1 MNHLRLLRVPALM
14 IVAALCA
21 ACASS
26 GDTKGGSAPGSR
38 QEAKAGE
45 AEGKGK
51 LDPASP
57 EARAVHRWQL
67 IVGGKLEEAYLLLS
81 PGARSTRPKDQWV
94 KETSQRPVSWSAA
107 RYFDKVCESE
117 DRCMVRL
124 EVDYT
129 APLAGSRGGMMTN
142 STFVTERWLR
152 IDGSWYFV
160 PE

>member
-1 MNHLRLLRVPALM
+1 M
-14 IVAALCA
+14 IAAALCA

-26 GDTKGGSAPGSR
+26 GDTKSGSAPGSR
-38 QEAKAGE
+38 QEATAG
-45 AEGKGK
+45 AQGAGQAQAK

-57 EARAVHRWQL
+57 EGRAVHRWQL
-67 IVGGKLEEAYLLLS
+67 IVGGKLEEAYELLS

-94 KETSQRPVSWSAA
+94 KETSQRPVSWSGA

-129 APLAGSRGGMMTN
+129 APLAHSRTGMMAN
-142 STFVTERWLR
+142 STSITERWLKL
-152 IDGSWYFV
+152 DGSWYFV

>member
-1 MNHLRLLRVPALM
+1 M
-14 IVAALCA
+14 IAAALCG

-26 GDTKGGSAPGSR
+26 GDTKSGSAPESG
-38 QEAKAGE
+38 QQAKAGE
-45 AEGKGK
+45 AQVK

-57 EARAVHRWQL
+57 EARAVRRWQL
-67 IVGGKLEEAYLLLS
+67 IIGGKLDEAYVLLS

-94 KETSQRPVSWSAA
+94 KETSQRPVSWSAV
-107 RYFDKVCESE
+107 RYFDKVCESD

-129 APLAGSRGGMMTN
+129 APLAHARSGMMAN
-142 STFVTERWLR
+142 STSVTERWLKL
-152 IDGSWYFV
+152 DGSWYFV